1 MLESMLSLWSGF
13 SCSSEKPEGS
23 PWRNW
28 TVSDHFKLS
37 RSHAI
42 FIDSVLRPTEV
53 FAVPFK
59 DFVGY
64 QTSHWTP
71 RMARRYVMRDKSV
84 IVTPF
89 LNYVHEK
96 GIDTSSEHTVA

>member
-1 MLESMLSLWSGF
+1 VSSVITYRDRLRPLLILSLAS
-13 SCSSEKPEGS
+13 
-23 PWRNW
+23 
-28 TVSDHFKLS
+28 
-37 RSHAI
+37 
-42 FIDSVLRPTEV
+42 TEV

-84 IVTPF
+84 VVTPF

-96 GIDTSSEHTVA
+96 GIDTGSEHTVA